1 MKYFLVIPLFF
12 LLGSASLAQHRVDST
27 QLINDL
33 QYLSSDSLQGRFTGA
48 PGNLLAQEY
57 IIKRFSQMGLRAFFP
72 EYKQEF
78 TFKSKI
84 TQTELT
90 GVNLAAIIQGMSDE
104 MIVISAHYDHM
115 GVRNEAIFNGADDN
129 ASGVAALLAMA
140 EYFQANT
147 PYHTLVFVCF
157 DAEEHGL
164 KGADAFVNSI
174 VFEKEKT
181 LLNVNMDMISRS
193 DKKEIYACGTYY
205 NKTLKKWMSD
215 YRPALPVQVK
225 IGHDNPKTGI
235 HDWTNQSDQAAFHKQ
250 SIPFLY
256 FGVEDHPDYHKPTD
270 DFEKID
276 LDFYLNTSNTLL
288 DIVRYLDEKLRKQAL
303 K

>member
-1 MKYFLVIPLFF
+1 MKYFLAPIVFF
-12 LLGSASLAQHRVDST
+12 LLSVSSFAQQKVDST
-27 QLINDL
+27 QLITDL
-33 QYLSSDSLQGRFTGA
+33 QFLSSDSLQGRFTGQA
-48 PGNLLAQEY
+48 GHAIAQDY
-57 IIKRFSQMGLRAFFP
+57 IVNRFSQMGLRAFFP
-72 EYKQEF
+72 EYKQA
-78 TFKSKI
+78 FKFESKI
-84 TQTELT
+84 TKTELE
-90 GVNLAAIIQGMSDE
+90 GVNLAAIVQGMSDE
-104 MIVISAHYDHM
+104 MIVITAHYDHM
-115 GVRNEAIFNGADDN
+115 GMRNGQVFNGADDN
-129 ASGVAALLAMA
+129 ASGVAALLAIA

-147 PYHTLVFVCF
+147 PYHTMVFVCF

-181 LLNVNMDMISRS
+181 LLNLNMDMVSRS
-193 DKKEIYACGTYY
+193 AKKEIYASGTYY

-225 IGHDNPKTGI
+225 LGHDNPKTGI

-250 SIPFLY
+250 GIPFLY
-256 FGVEDHPDYHKPTD
+256 FGVEDHPDYHKPSD

-276 LDFYLNTSNTLL
+276 LGFYLNTTNTLL
-288 DIVRYLDEKLRKQAL
+288 DIVKYLDDKLRKQDL